1 MFNKIKEQEFDDISI
16 KYYRSNEKIDYL
28 QLIIYLSKEDD
39 KLIVDENED
48 VGLKTVDGIY
58 SLEEFVKNY
67 EKIKSSDIKK
77 IRLYTKYY
85 NMPMDVEIYPN
96 SNEIRLVTHE
106 KDLELM
112 DMLKKNNNDITNS
125 PRLGIR

>member
-1 MFNKIKEQEFDDISI
+1 M
-16 KYYRSNEKIDYL
+16 
-28 QLIIYLSKEDD
+28 
-39 KLIVDENED
+39 
-48 VGLKTVDGIY
+48 DGIY

>member
-28 QLIIYLSKEDD
+28 KLIIYLSKEDD
-39 KLIVDENED
+39 KIKVDENED
-48 VGLKTVDGIY
+48 VGLKTVDDIY

-67 EKIKSSDIKK
+67 EKIKSSDINK

-85 NMPMDVEIYPN
+85 NMPMNVEIYPN

-112 DMLKKNNNDITNS
+112 DLLKKKNNEITNS

>member
-28 QLIIYLSKEDD
+28 KLIIYLSKEDD
-39 KLIVDENED
+39 KIKVDENED
-48 VGLKTVDGIY
+48 VGLKTVDDIY

-67 EKIKSSDIKK
+67 EKIKSSDINK

-85 NMPMDVEIYPN
+85 NMPMNVEIYPN

-112 DMLKKNNNDITNS
+112 DLLKKNNNEITNS